1 MRVNNFELEDRMDF
15 KGLRELIDDIV
26 ALRMRIYDLERENR
40 DLVLVNSELTTKLT
54 AVSNE
59 LFEEKAKLNKL
70 YRDSFEDATQNGV
83 NIAEMIHEAEESVKN
98 VVITHEVAEVAE
110 EKQVVID
117 DPAQKRKEYMRRYM
131 KEKRQKAKE

>member
-1 MRVNNFELEDRMDF
+1 MDF

-26 ALRMRIYDLERENR
+26 ELRMRIYDLERENR
-40 DLVLVNSELTTKLT
+40 DLVVVNSELTTKLT

-59 LFEEKAKLNKL
+59 LAEEKAKLERL

-83 NIAEMIHEAEESVKN
+83 NIEEMIHEAEETVKN
-98 VVITHEVAEVAE
+98 VVITDEVGE

-117 DPAQKRKEYMRRYM
+117 DPVQKRKEYMRRYM

>member
-1 MRVNNFELEDRMDF
+1 MDF

-26 ALRMRIYDLERENR
+26 ELRMRIYDLERENR
-40 DLVLVNSELTTKLT
+40 DLVVVNSELTTKLT

-59 LFEEKAKLNKL
+59 LVEEKAKLERL

-83 NIAEMIHEAEESVKN
+83 NIEEMIHEAEETVKN
-98 VVITHEVAEVAE
+98 VVITDEVGE

-117 DPAQKRKEYMRRYM
+117 DPVQKRKEYMRRYM

>member
-1 MRVNNFELEDRMDF
+1 MDF

-26 ALRMRIYDLERENR
+26 ELRMRIYDLERENR
-40 DLVLVNSELTTKLT
+40 DLVVVNSELTTKLT

-59 LFEEKAKLNKL
+59 LVEEKAKLEKL

-83 NIAEMIHEAEESVKN
+83 NIEEMIHEAEETVKN
-98 VVITHEVAEVAE
+98 VVITDEVGE

-117 DPAQKRKEYMRRYM
+117 DPVQKRKEYMRRYM